1 MLNDSISGITISVKN
16 VNQIFNLDKQNEFF
30 ALSDINLEIKENEFV
45 SLLGPS
51 GCGKTTLLRLISG
64 LNLPSGGEIVVNNK
78 QVTGPIDNC
87 SMMFQSATLL
97 KWRTALDN
105 VILPAEAKGLNVNK
119 LRNDAKDLLNLVGLS
134 GFEDHYPRELSGGM
148 QQRVSLARALLLD
161 PPIMLMDEPFG
172 ALDALTR
179 DIMGNELL
187 RIWKQNPKTVVFV
200 THSVREA
207 ISLSDRV
214 CVMKT
219 KPGRISKIFEIP
231 YPRPR
236 ISRYMGESYNDLL
249 DGIHNEL
256 GVSLENQ
263 STICE

>member
-119 LRNDAKDLLNLVGLS
+119 LRNDPKDLLNLVGLS

-148 QQRVSLARALLLD
+148 QQRVSLARD
-161 PPIMLMDEPFG
+161 
-172 ALDALTR
+172 R
-179 DIMGNELL
+179 
-187 RIWKQNPKTVVFV
+187 KSVV
-200 THSVREA
+200 
-207 ISLSDRV
+207 
-214 CVMKT
+214 
-219 KPGRISKIFEIP
+219 
-231 YPRPR
+231 
-236 ISRYMGESYNDLL
+236 
-249 DGIHNEL
+249 
-256 GVSLENQ
+256 
-263 STICE
+263 